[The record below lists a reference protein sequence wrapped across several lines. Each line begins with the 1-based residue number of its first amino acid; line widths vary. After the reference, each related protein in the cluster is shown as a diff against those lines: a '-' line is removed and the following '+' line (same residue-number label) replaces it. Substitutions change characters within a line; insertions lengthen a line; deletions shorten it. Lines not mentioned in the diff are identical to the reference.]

1 VYARTG
7 FHCRKRSKCDKLPAW
22 PAHNAPPG
30 LAAQMET
37 IQMKHRILGSLML
50 VLALVGCGEKV
61 FGHYWQQG
69 QERYEAGDYAGA
81 FEKLYVLA
89 EQGHAAAQGEIG
101 MFYLMGWGV
110 RQDIKKG
117 FEWLD
122 KSAEKGSATQ
132 KLLIG
137 TIYFLGTEV
146 KLGETERLLLEY
158 IRSRLERKEARNSGE
173 HLEAAPEK
181 RKNHTKAAHWLAA
194 AISHDD
200 VNVRGK
206 RISMEINAAASLG
219 LGVIYSMGE
228 YGMQDGEKAV
238 YWFEFSVKEGC
249 LPCAYFLARIHE
261 DGKITEQNDE
271 KAMYWYSWFID
282 HADHAND
289 RYFDFN
295 LDIAEFKNEALL
307 ALALMYLN
315 GRGIDID
322 DDQGL
327 SLLRLAAQNGS
338 MEAQYRVGEIY
349 LLGLVGVEADKQE
362 ALTWLRMAAEQ
373 GDADSQVM
381 VEELLAEGIMEK

>member
-1 VYARTG
+1 
-7 FHCRKRSKCDKLPAW
+7 
-22 PAHNAPPG
+22 
-30 LAAQMET
+30 
-37 IQMKHRILGSLML
+37 MKHRILGSLML
-50 VLALVGCGEKV
+50 VLALAGCGEKV
-61 FGHYWQQG
+61 FQHYWQQG
-69 QERYEAGDYAGA
+69 QERVEAGDYAGA

-89 EQGHAAAQGEIG
+89 EQGHAGAQGEIG
-101 MFYLMGWGV
+101 VLYLEGWGV
-110 RQDIKKG
+110 KQDIKKG

-122 KSAEKGSATQ
+122 RSAEKGNATQ
-132 KLLIG
+132 KLLIA
-137 TIYFLGTEV
+137 TIYFFGQETR
-146 KLGETERLLLEY
+146 LGETEKLLLEY
-158 IRSRLERKEARNSGE
+158 IRSSFARDEEEENSSDD
-173 HLEAAPEK
+173 LAAT
-181 RKNHTKAAHWLAA
+181 RTITKNPAKAAHWFAA
-194 AISHDD
+194 AINHDD
-200 VNVRGK
+200 DNIREK
-206 RISMEINAAASLG
+206 RITREINAAASLG

-261 DGKITEQNDE
+261 DGKITEQDDE
-271 KAMYWYSWFID
+271 QALYWYSWFID

-362 ALTWLRMAAEQ
+362 ALAWLRMAAEQ
-373 GDADSQVM
+373 GDADSQAV